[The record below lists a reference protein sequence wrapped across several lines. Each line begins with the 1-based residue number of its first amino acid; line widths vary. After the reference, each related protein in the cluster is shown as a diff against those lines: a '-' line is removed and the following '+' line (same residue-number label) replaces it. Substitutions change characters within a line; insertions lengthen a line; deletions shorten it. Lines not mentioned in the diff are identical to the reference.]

1 MKFWDRLSHN
11 PTVGLII
18 AGGYYLWLRGVR
30 KEAEA
35 VKAAELERIKNE
47 NKGKAQANGP
57 ILEGD
62 YVEL

>member
-1 MKFWDRLSHN
+1 
-11 PTVGLII
+11 
-18 AGGYYLWLRGVR
+18 LWLRGVR

-47 NKGKAQANGP
+47 NKWKAQANGP